1 MTHTEYYNEIKKQFP
16 LLADQELISRVN
28 EGQKVTKKLLF
39 NKFYHLY
46 QALHLEK
53 YGEYLQI
60 QIEK

>member
-1 MTHTEYYNEIKKQFP
+1 MTHTEYYNELKKQFP

-28 EGQKVTKKLLF
+28 EGQKVTKKLPF
-39 NKFYHLY
+39 NRFYHLY

-60 QIEK
+60 PIGN